1 MSLFLS
7 TNEML
12 KNKMSR
18 KETKRE
24 IKEDAVLRKRPD
36 WDMTWLSDPI
46 TVANWVNLLIQS
58 ALADWIKVMK
68 VVVNIQARTK
78 IESTDYFKK

>member
-24 IKEDAVLRKRPD
+24 IKEDAVLRKRRD

-78 IESTDYFKK
+78 IESTDY